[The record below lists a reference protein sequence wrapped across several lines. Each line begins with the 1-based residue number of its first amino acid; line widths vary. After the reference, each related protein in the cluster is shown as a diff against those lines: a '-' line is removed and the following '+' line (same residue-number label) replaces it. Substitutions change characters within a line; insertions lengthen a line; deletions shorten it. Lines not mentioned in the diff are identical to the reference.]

1 MGNTTSLVKTRE
13 LSEAEAVQLEDNPPS
28 NVQLTV
34 VRNQSIQLLVW
45 YNEDVKNNAEDNKDF
60 CVDQWIVCDRERK
73 GVKSACEKEVVIPPT
88 SVLCLEIVK
97 TSSIIFMP
105 SIEVLS
111 PALTEG
117 IDTNSSSSSSVAAE
131 TILQVNSLS
140 ATPIFR
146 QIIRI
151 GSLDLDSSEE
161 LERDLLEAPTLPLAR
176 NLPAKKDSRIIPDDS
191 KSNQDEVEEKSD
203 GSLSDTMI
211 IPDSLFHQ
219 QSDRRSS
226 IMSFTYYKQPKVLT
240 HVEARSVGCISRL
253 FSEEVIDENTELS
266 RNSTPRNEQH
276 TQDEKDNKCEMT
288 YKKAVSMY
296 EVCEPVVLLG
306 TGRYGQVLKV
316 EDKEHNFFAQKI
328 INKEHLTDE
337 VAKIQFIAEVNV
349 LLRCKHSNLVRMY
362 EQAETEEAYLITL
375 ELCLG
380 SARTFFKDTIPLSE
394 CHTQYLV
401 GQVIQGVHYLHRQ
414 GIMHRDLKLG
424 NILMASP
431 FHLKLADFGLSKVF
445 NTSSE
450 TRKRKLVRTNTNV
463 GTQFMKAPEQLAMV
477 PYSFKVDC
485 WAIGIITWQFMIG
498 GMPFLLRSKQQVKRA
513 LRSFRIPHRV
523 SDEGTDF
530 IERLLKLKEEDRA
543 SPFKALTHPFIFNP
557 PELTELQ
564 KAWPSP
570 YDANRVNL
578 LDKQQLT
585 PRQYISLYNL
595 AAEESNSDSSTDDLI
610 QFSNV

>member
-1 MGNTTSLVKTRE
+1 MGNTTSFVKIRE
-13 LSEAEAVQLEDNPPS
+13 LSEAEAVSLIYNPSS

-34 VRNQSIQLLVW
+34 VRNQSIELLVQD
-45 YNEDVKNNAEDNKDF
+45 NEDFENNAGENKDHW
-60 CVDQWIVCDRERK
+60 VERWIVSDGEL
-73 GVKSACEKEVVIPPT
+73 KSVESPLEKRVVIKPT
-88 SVLCLEIVK
+88 SVLCLEIVN
-97 TSSIIFMP
+97 TSSILFLPPID
-105 SIEVLS
+105 VLS
-111 PALTEG
+111 PASG
-117 IDTNSSSSSSVAAE
+117 NIDEMKYSSSSSVAAE
-131 TILQVNSLS
+131 TVLQVNSLPT
-140 ATPIFR
+140 TPI
-146 QIIRI
+146 IRKI
-151 GSLDLDSSEE
+151 VRMDSIDIDSSEE
-161 LERDLLEAPTLPLAR
+161 LERELLDAPTLPLPR
-176 NLPAKKDSRIIPDDS
+176 NLPLQKGSGIILDDS
-191 KSNQDEVEEKSD
+191 KSKQDTVDERSD
-203 GSLSDTMI
+203 SSLSDAI
-211 IPDSLFHQ
+211 AIPDSFFHK

-226 IMSFTYYKQPKVLT
+226 IMSFTYFKQPKVLT
-240 HVEARSVGCISRL
+240 HVEAMSVGGISRL
-253 FSEEVIDENTELS
+253 FSDEVIHENTELS
-266 RNSTPRNEQH
+266 TNSALRKEEYNL
-276 TQDEKDNKCEMT
+276 DEKDNKSEVGWMKT
-288 YKKAVSMY
+288 VSMY

-316 EDKEHNFFAQKI
+316 EDKKHNFFAQKI

-337 VAKIQFIAEVNV
+337 VAKMQFMAEVSV

-394 CHTQYLV
+394 RHTQFLV
-401 GQVIQGVHYLHRQ
+401 GQVIQGVDYLHRQ

-445 NTSSE
+445 NSS
-450 TRKRKLVRTNTNV
+450 TGAKQPKLVRTSTNV

-564 KAWPSP
+564 KAWSLP
-570 YDANRVNL
+570 YDANRVDML
-578 LDKQQLT
+578 HKQQLT
-585 PRQYISLYNL
+585 PREYISLYNL

-610 QFSNV
+610 HFSNV

>member
-1 MGNTTSLVKTRE
+1 
-13 LSEAEAVQLEDNPPS
+13 LSEAEAAQLENNPPR

-34 VRNQSIQLLVW
+34 VRNQSIQLLVHP
-45 YNEDVKNNAEDNKDF
+45 NEDVKNNAEENEDF
-60 CVDQWIVCDRERK
+60 WVDQWIVRDREWK
-73 GVKSACEKEVVIPPT
+73 GVTSPSLKGVGITPT
-88 SVLCLEIVK
+88 SVLCLEIVN
-97 TSSIIFMP
+97 TSSMIFMP
-105 SIEVLS
+105 SIDVLI
-111 PALTEG
+111 PAWTKR
-117 IDTNSSSSSSVAAE
+117 IDTNCSSSSSVAAE
-131 TILQVNSLS
+131 TILQVNSLPT
-140 ATPIFR
+140 TPIVR

-151 GSLDLDSSEE
+151 GSIDLDSSEE
-161 LERDLLEAPTLPLAR
+161 LERDLLEAPTLPLPR
-176 NLPAKKDSRIIPDDS
+176 NLPADTDSRIIRDDS
-191 KSNQDEVEEKSD
+191 KSNQDEVEEESD
-203 GSLSDTMI
+203 GSLGNTI
-211 IPDSLFHQ
+211 VIPDSLFNQ

-226 IMSFTYYKQPKVLT
+226 IMSFTYFNQPRVLS
-240 HVEARSVGCISRL
+240 HIEARSVGCISRL
-253 FSEEVIDENTELS
+253 FSDEVIHENTELS
-266 RNSTPRNEQH
+266 TNSTLRNEQH
-276 TQDEKDNKCEMT
+276 TQDEKDNKSEMS
-288 YKKAVSMY
+288 YKKVVSMY

-337 VAKIQFIAEVNV
+337 VAKMQFMAEVNV

-362 EQAETEEAYLITL
+362 EQAETQEAYLITL

-394 CHTQYLV
+394 RHTQYLV

-445 NTSSE
+445 NPSSE
-450 TRKRKLVRTNTNV
+450 SRKWKLVRTNTNV

-485 WAIGIITWQFMIG
+485 WAIGLITWQFMIG

-564 KAWPSP
+564 KDWALPF
-570 YDANRVNL
+570 DANRVDL

-610 QFSNV
+610 QFSNASLVQ